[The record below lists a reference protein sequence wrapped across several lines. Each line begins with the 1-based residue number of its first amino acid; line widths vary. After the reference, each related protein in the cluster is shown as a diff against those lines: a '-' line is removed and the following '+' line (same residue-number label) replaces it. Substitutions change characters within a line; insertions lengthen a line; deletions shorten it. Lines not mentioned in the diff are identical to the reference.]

1 VLKHEKSLGV
11 LMPHEFVRKDLDSQG
26 IADLLSR
33 VRVGHLGT
41 VDSAGKPYI
50 VPISFNYVDGTIYFH
65 GGKGQKM
72 ENIRGN
78 PNICFEVITLEP
90 PKYLYRSS
98 GPNLRQSWECV
109 IVRGEAEIVSDEAE
123 RVKIYGERG
132 KKMLVCKVNPET
144 ISGRTSL
151 RKK

>member
-1 VLKHEKSLGV
+1 
-11 LMPHEFVRKDLDSQG
+11 MPHEFVRKDLDEQG
-26 IADLLSR
+26 IAGLLSK

-41 VDSAGKPYI
+41 VDRSGKPYI

-72 ENIRGN
+72 DNIRGN
-78 PNICFEVITLEP
+78 SNICFEVISLQP
-90 PKYLYRSS
+90 PEYLYRSS
-98 GPNLRQSWECV
+98 GRTVRQNWECV
-109 IVRGEAEIVSDEAE
+109 IVRGEAEEVTDEAE
-123 RVKIYGERG
+123 RVKVFGEAG

-144 ISGRTSL
+144 ISGRTSF